1 MSSALICLHIGCY
14 FFSHIL
20 TVVIVIDGFGE
31 GGRPAVGHEGAVP
44 PNATLEITLELVS
57 WKSVSDVT
65 MDKKVL
71 KKALKE
77 GEGYERPNDGAVVQ
91 GNLRKNIIK
100 FELCKIS

>member
-1 MSSALICLHIGCY
+1 MVAY
-14 FFSHIL
+14 FCFRIL
-20 TVVIVIDGFGE
+20 TVVIVIDAFGE
-31 GGRPAVGHEGAVP
+31 GGRPAVGHEDAVP

-65 MDKKVL
+65 KDKKLL

-91 GNLRKNIIK
+91 GNSRKNTII